1 MANFCVKSGGV
12 KTPLLFY
19 FRSDILKGCKILLAC
34 GLLVC
39 LLLGGCGAKEEVP
52 TTTAPQTTTAPITT
66 AAPTTTTTT
75 TAPAPETTQPATIV
89 FSDEVYTVPE
99 KSGDMLFTDDPN
111 NKFIQAVVSKY
122 GVDASLLAC
131 IYKNPSSDS
140 NFVWQFNG
148 QTDTNGKPIRNASTL
163 KYVYSISADC
173 NTIAR
178 TGGLTGNDGM
188 SLAAGVLL
196 MQTTK
201 QLMIPEFQDQLNA

>member
-1 MANFCVKSGGV
+1 M
-12 KTPLLFY
+12 
-19 FRSDILKGCKILLAC
+19 KGCKILLAC

-39 LLLGGCGAKEEVP
+39 LLLGGCGAKEEAP
-52 TTTAPQTTTAPITT
+52 TTTAPETTTAPITT
-66 AAPTTTTTT
+66 AAPTTTTTTT

-89 FSDEVYTVPE
+89 FGDEVYTIPE
-99 KSGDMLFTDDPN
+99 KSGDMLFTDDAN
-111 NKFIQAVVSKY
+111 NKFIRAVADKY
-122 GVDASLLAC
+122 GVDTSLLAC

-148 QTDTNGKPIRNASTL
+148 QTDANGKPIRNTSTL
-163 KYVYSISADC
+163 KYIYSISADC

-188 SLAAGVLL
+188 SIAAGVLL

-201 QLMIPEFQDQLNA
+201 QLMIPEFQDQLDA